1 MAVNQNT
8 NFRKCLF
15 NEAVVYKAVSIGS
28 YMPLHV
34 SLPGLEASPAVI
46 FFEHFK

>member
-1 MAVNQNT
+1 MAVNQIT
-8 NFRKCLF
+8 SFRKCFF

-28 YMPLHV
+28 YTAVHM

-46 FFEHFK
+46 FF